1 MEHYTMRFLTIIF
14 AIAFI
19 LPYQNVNA
27 DIESDV
33 NSNLPIKVIFDNA
46 LADGL
51 SLEDIF
57 NQIAGAS
64 PGMTP
69 AATTYAT
76 CNKLDSVETIMAF
89 AFAAAPDLAQP
100 IANAGR
106 ECGVTEEE
114 LLNSALAANIDPT
127 TIGEATAAGGAPGAG
142 GATGAPLGAPGF
154 GSTGGAG
161 GGAPATTPTV
171 DPEVAS
177 ES

>member
-1 MEHYTMRFLTIIF
+1 MRFLTIIF
-14 AIAFI
+14 AVAFL

-46 LADGL
+46 FSDGL

-64 PGMTP
+64 PGLTP
-69 AATTYAT
+69 NATTYAT
-76 CNKLDSVETIMAF
+76 CNKLDAMETIMAF

-100 IANAGR
+100 IANAAR

-127 TIGEATAAGGAPGAG
+127 TIGEATAAGGAPAAG
-142 GATGAPLGAPGF
+142 GGVTGAPLTAPTF
-154 GSTGGAG
+154 GSAGGTGGG
-161 GGAPATTPTV
+161 GT
-171 DPEVAS
+171 AS
-177 ES
+177 EG